1 MYAVIASGGKQVRVA
16 EGETVQLERLGDVG
30 SEVEL
35 TPVLLV
41 DGSTTLATPDQLSG
55 VKVQGRVMGEVKGPK
70 IEAFTYKSKTRSR
83 RRWGHRQ
90 QYALVEITSITKG

>member
-16 EGETVQLERLGDVG
+16 QGETVQLEKLGTVG

-35 TPVLLV
+35 TPVLFV
-41 DGSTTLATPDQLSG
+41 DGGTTLATADQLKG
-55 VKVQGRVMGEVKGPK
+55 VKVQGRITGETKGPK
-70 IEAFTYKSKTRSR
+70 VVGFTYKNKSRVR